1 MAEYKTDVA
10 LMSVTNTEFAA
21 VTYFHDWKA
30 LVIPGDDQIYDTAS
44 FERDGVKHSLV
55 HAKLGEMGM
64 TAAAA
69 TAMKVIY
76 EFRPRYLI
84 MVGIAA
90 GVALEQVERQMYG
103 DVVVPDIVW
112 NYSAGKFVP
121 PDQAE
126 ITFGDLGFLPR
137 STYAAVPEIIFPYI
151 HQAVESPEN
160 QCHVHIGPMACG
172 STVVANRRIL
182 EKQIHN
188 QIKTTAGLDME
199 SYAVVYA
206 ALHATRPQPVPIIIK
221 SVCDFANSEKSD
233 EFQKFAA
240 YTSCEFAKLL
250 YEKYLPLD
258 S

>member
-10 LMSVTNTEFAA
+10 LMSVTNTKFAA

-112 NYSAGKFVP
+112 NYSAGTNILVRENSDYVIVIQYTSSDSK
-121 PDQAE
+121 E
-126 ITFGDLGFLPR
+126 ISDDDKPTVINAIVNYDNNAAQDALTSSPNLENNFI
-137 STYAAVPEIIFPYI
+137 STYY
-151 HQAVESPEN
+151 SN
-160 QCHVHIGPMACG
+160 
-172 STVVANRRIL
+172 
-182 EKQIHN
+182 
-188 QIKTTAGLDME
+188 
-199 SYAVVYA
+199 
-206 ALHATRPQPVPIIIK
+206 
-221 SVCDFANSEKSD
+221 
-233 EFQKFAA
+233 
-240 YTSCEFAKLL
+240 LL
-250 YEKYLPLD
+250 
-258 S
+258 